1 MGLFDK
7 KYCDICGEKI
17 GFLGNRKLEDGNL
30 CKECA
35 RKLSPF
41 FTERRSSTVDEIRAQ
56 LAYREENAKK
66 LSDFHPDLIF
76 GTDEKIYLD
85 LTAKQLIVT
94 SAEDFREENPDII
107 DASQIIS
114 YEKEIEDNEEE
125 LFFTDKDGNEKSYNP
140 PRYQYAYEFH
150 ITLKIDSP
158 WFDEISVDLN
168 NGERP
173 DDKESDL
180 YVQQQMKLSELVS
193 LLHRWIYP
201 EQPGDH
207 LLGPDIRTLNLQNQA
222 VPMGSPAVQTEV
234 PEAVAAGG
242 WTCYCGAVNKGKF
255 CAECGAK
262 KPAGIPQYKCDKCG
276 WEPEKGVKPP
286 KFCPECGDPFDDGDI
301 Q

>member
-30 CKECA
+30 CKDCA

-41 FTERRSSTVDEIRAQ
+41 FTERRSSTVEEIRTQ

-66 LSDFHPDLIF
+66 LADFHPDLVF
-76 GTDEKIYLD
+76 GTDEKVYLD

-94 SAEDFREENPDII
+94 GAEDFREDNPDII
-107 DASQIIS
+107 DASQIKS
-114 YEKEIEDNEEE
+114 CETEIEDNEEE
-125 LFFTDKDGNEKSYNP
+125 LFFTDKEGNEKSYNP

-158 WFDEISVDLN
+158 WFEEISVDLN

-180 YVQQQMKLSELVS
+180 YVEQQMKMSELVS
-193 LLHRWIYP
+193 WIYRWTHP
-201 EQPGDH
+201 ERPEER
-207 LLGPDIRTLNLQNQA
+207 LMGPDVYTMNLQKQA
-222 VPMGSPAVQTEV
+222 VPMDVPAEPVKESSDSS
-234 PEAVAAGG
+234 AAN
-242 WTCYCGAVNKGKF
+242 WKCSCGTVNTGKF
-255 CAECGAK
+255 CTECGNAR
-262 KPAGIPQYKCDKCG
+262 P
-276 WEPEKGVKPP
+276 
-286 KFCPECGDPFDDGDI
+286 
-301 Q
+301 

>member
-7 KYCDICGEKI
+7 KYCDVCGEKI

-41 FTERRSSTVDEIRAQ
+41 FTERRSSTVEEIRAQ
-56 LAYREENAKK
+56 LAYREDNAKK
-66 LSDFHPDLIF
+66 LADFHPDLVF

-94 SAEDFREENPDII
+94 GAEDFREDNPDII
-107 DASQIIS
+107 DASHIMS
-114 YEKEIEDNEEE
+114 YEKNIEDNEEE
-125 LFFTDKDGNEKSYNP
+125 IFFTDKEGNEKSYNP

-173 DDKESDL
+173 GNKESDL
-180 YVQQQMKLSELVS
+180 YVEQKMKLSELVS

-201 EQPGDH
+201 EQSEER
-207 LLGPDIRTLNLQNQA
+207 LMGPDVYIMSLKKQA
-222 VPMGSPAVQTEV
+222 VPMGRPTVQTEV
-234 PEAVAAGG
+234 SEAVTADG
-242 WTCYCGAVNKGKF
+242 WTCSCGALNKGKF
-255 CAECGAK
+255 CEECG
-262 KPAGIPQYKCDKCG
+262 KPRT
-276 WEPEKGVKPP
+276 
-286 KFCPECGDPFDDGDI
+286 
-301 Q
+301 

>member
-17 GFLGNRKLEDGNL
+17 GFLSNRKLEDGNL
-30 CKECA
+30 CKDCA

-41 FTERRSSTVDEIRAQ
+41 FTERRSSTVEEIRAQ
-56 LAYREENAKK
+56 LAYREDNAKK
-66 LSDFHPDLIF
+66 LADFHPDLVF

-94 SAEDFREENPDII
+94 GAEDFRADNPDII

-114 YEKEIEDNEEE
+114 YKKDIEDNEEE
-125 LFFTDKDGNEKSYNP
+125 LFFTDKEGNEKSYNP

-173 DDKESDL
+173 DSKESDL
-180 YVQQQMKLSELVS
+180 FVQQQMELSELVT
-193 LLHRWIYP
+193 LIHRWIYP
-201 EQPGDH
+201 GQPGDH
-207 LLGPDIRTLNLQNQA
+207 LMGPDVRTVNLQNHA
-222 VPMGSPAVQTEV
+222 VPMGKPSVQTGSPA
-234 PEAVAAGG
+234 ADS
-242 WTCYCGAVNKGKF
+242 WKCSCGAVNSGKF
-255 CAECGAK
+255 CEECG
-262 KPAGIPQYKCDKCG
+262 KPRAL
-276 WEPEKGVKPP
+276 
-286 KFCPECGDPFDDGDI
+286 
-301 Q
+301 

>member
-30 CKECA
+30 CKDCA

-41 FTERRSSTVDEIRAQ
+41 FTERRSSTVDEIRSQ

-66 LSDFHPDLIF
+66 LADFLPDLVF
-76 GTDEKIYLD
+76 GTDEKVYLD
-85 LTAKQLIVT
+85 LSAKQLIVT
-94 SAEDFREENPDII
+94 SAEDFREDNPDII

-114 YEKEIEDNEEE
+114 YEKNIEDNEEE
-125 LFFTDKDGNEKSYNP
+125 IFFTDKEGNEKSYNP
-140 PRYQYAYEFH
+140 PRYSHAYEFH

-158 WFDEISVDLN
+158 WFEEICVDLN

-173 DDKESDL
+173 DSRESDL
-180 YVQQQMKLSELVS
+180 FIEQQMKLSELTS

-201 EQPGDH
+201 GQPGDH
-207 LLGPDIRTLNLQNQA
+207 LMGPDVRTVNLQNQA
-222 VPMGSPAVQTEV
+222 VPMESPSIQTGSPA
-234 PEAVAAGG
+234 ADG
-242 WTCYCGAVNKGKF
+242 WTCSCGAVNKGNF
-255 CAECGAK
+255 CPECGAK
-262 KPAGIPQYKCDKCG
+262 KPAGVPQYKCDKCG
-276 WEPEKGVKPP
+276 WEPEKGTKPP